1 MIALPPLLDGAVQL
15 TIAEPSAGA
24 ALTFAGADGTVTAT
38 IEFDGAEAVP
48 GPLELVATTVNV
60 YVVPPVSP
68 DTTALKVVPFTVV
81 VSPPGDDVTVYEVM
95 GL

>member
-1 MIALPPLLDGAVQL
+1 M
-15 TIAEPSAGA
+15 
-24 ALTFAGADGTVTAT
+24 
-38 IEFDGAEAVP
+38 
-48 GPLELVATTVNV
+48 ELAATTVNV

-68 DTTALKVVPFTVV
+68 DTTALNVVPLTVV